1 MELLFLTKDE
11 IAKTTIVGGNVD
23 REKYVFCIY
32 TVQKSHIE
40 VMLGTELYDKI
51 VSDIQSDTLTGDY
64 LELFNDFVKP
74 ITKNLSV
81 AEYIDISNYTLGNK
95 GLFLASS
102 ENSETASKNDRNFLS
117 QKYKSN
123 AQTYIERFN
132 KWILKKNLT
141 EYKTYQ
147 DEVNAR
153 KINTTFS
160 WFFK

>member
-11 IAKTTIVGGNVD
+11 IAKTTIVGGNVE
-23 REKYVFCIY
+23 REKYVFCIIN
-32 TVQKSHIE
+32 VQKTIIE
-40 VMLGTELYDKI
+40 TMLGTELYDKI
-51 VSDIQSDTLTGDY
+51 VSDLELDSLTGDY
-64 LELFNDFVKP
+64 LELFNDFIKP

-81 AEYIDISNYTLGNK
+81 SEYVEISNYYLGNK
-95 GLFLASS
+95 GLFKPSS
-102 ENSETASKNDRNFLS
+102 ENSETASKNDRIELS
-117 QKYKSN
+117 QKYKGL

-132 KWILKKNLT
+132 KWILRKDLP

-153 KINTTFS
+153 KVNTTFN